1 MRTPST
7 VHRLTVN
14 LRRLKH
20 SLLRRLPWLGLS
32 IGLIALVTILTLT
45 QSLPRV
51 DRMLQDNPIA
61 QLAHKP
67 TGDIVIVAMDEKSI
81 DAIGRWPWRR
91 ALHAE
96 VLRRVAA
103 GEPRCIGLDVLL
115 SEPDSVYPEDDTAM
129 EASMSDSGCV
139 VLPMALQTRGSIQAE
154 LLPMPSLARIATAIG
169 HAHVSIDQD
178 GVARSIYL
186 YEGFAG
192 RHWPQFTLALR
203 DAAAAY
209 AKLTPFEAIGPD
221 PETRVVTPS
230 GRWQRLDHE
239 VIVFA
244 TGNPAF
250 KTVSYIDV
258 LRGDVPPDTFR
269 NRFVLIGATAAG
281 LGDAYATPGSSPTG
295 LMPGVE
301 IFANMLQNLLSG
313 ERVVFATPMQDLAF
327 NLIPLAIALLGLL
340 WLRPTGVVL
349 LIGSI
354 LAVRLVLHAAR
365 PLIGVQFTPA
375 AGGLGLVLVYPLWS
389 LMRLSATV
397 RFLRS
402 GAEQLNQAM
411 VDLPK
416 TQLRAPTGDFLDR
429 QMAAMSAAGL
439 RLRDL
444 HRFVQDGIN
453 QLPDP
458 TIVLKRNG
466 IVDIA
471 NLAAS
476 RHWKVKLGELM
487 GCDAHELLG
496 DIRWRTN
503 GTPMMP
509 AGALHQPVLK
519 PIRGEG
525 EDATGR
531 ILLLRCVPFFDA
543 ENKHAG
549 WLVSL
554 VDITEMR
561 HVQGQRDEALRFISH
576 DIREPSASILT
587 TIELARTHPDS
598 FDEITA
604 FERIER
610 HARTGLELADGFVN
624 LARAESQVFRA
635 ERLDL
640 VSLLQ
645 EAIDALWVS
654 AHKRRVQVS
663 LASAPEE
670 AECIV
675 DRSLIVR
682 TLTNVLSNALKY
694 SPTDGEVLCR
704 VVERSAHW
712 AISVQDQ
719 GPGIPIELQP
729 QLFQPFHR
737 LHRESHPDVNGIG
750 LGLLL
755 VRTAVQRHGGSVE
768 IDSAV
773 GAGCT
778 VTLLLP
784 KSTQIELDALAN

>member
-1 MRTPST
+1 MRTPSIG
-7 VHRLTVN
+7 HRLAVN
-14 LRRLKH
+14 LRRLKN
-20 SLLRRLPWLGLS
+20 SLKRRLPWLSLS
-32 IGLIALVTILTLT
+32 MGLITLVTILTLT

-51 DRMLQDNPIA
+51 DRMLQDNPIVSTA
-61 QLAHKP
+61 QKP
-67 TGDIVIVAMDEKSI
+67 TDQIVIVAMDEKSI

-129 EASMSDSGCV
+129 ETSMSDSGCV
-139 VLPMALQTRGSIQAE
+139 VLPVALQTRGSTQAE

-178 GVARSIYL
+178 GVARSMYL

-203 DAAAAY
+203 EAAEAY
-209 AKLTPFEAIGPD
+209 ANVTPFEAIGPD
-221 PETRVVTPS
+221 PETRVVGPS
-230 GRWQRLDHE
+230 GPWQRLDHE
-239 VIVFA
+239 VILFA
-244 TGNPAF
+244 RGTPAF

-281 LGDAYATPGSSPTG
+281 LGDAYATPASSLTG

-301 IFANMLQNLLSG
+301 IFANMLQDLLNA
-313 ERVVFATPMQDLAF
+313 ERVVFATPGQDLAY
-327 NLIPLAIALLGLL
+327 NLIPLIIALLGLL

-349 LIGSI
+349 LIVVLI
-354 LAVRLVLHAAR
+354 VARLLLHAAR
-365 PLIGVQFTPA
+365 ATIGVQFTPA
-375 AGGLGLVLVYPLWS
+375 AGAIGLLLIYPLWS

-397 RFLRS
+397 RFLRL

-411 VDLPK
+411 VDLP
-416 TQLRAPTGDFLDR
+416 TMQSHGPAGDFLDR

-444 HRFVQDGIN
+444 HRFVKDGIN

-466 IVDIA
+466 TVDIE

-476 RHWKVKLGELM
+476 RHWKIERGGLQGR
-487 GCDAHELLG
+487 DAHELLG

-503 GTPMMP
+503 GTPMLP
-509 AGALHQPVLK
+509 AGALHQSVLT
-519 PIRGEG
+519 PISGEG

-543 ENKHAG
+543 ENTHAG

-554 VDITEMR
+554 IDITKMR
-561 HVQGQRDEALRFISH
+561 RVQGQRDEALRFISH

-598 FDEITA
+598 FNDISA

-640 VSLLQ
+640 VGLLQ
-645 EAIDALWVS
+645 QAIDGMWVS
-654 AHKRRVQVS
+654 TQKRQVEVR

-704 VVERSAHW
+704 VVEQPAHW

-719 GPGIPIELQP
+719 GPGIPIELQS

-737 LHRESHPDVNGIG
+737 LHRESHPDVHGIG

-768 IDSAV
+768 IDSAI

-778 VTLLLP
+778 VILLLP
-784 KSTQIELDALAN
+784 KSTQIELDALAT